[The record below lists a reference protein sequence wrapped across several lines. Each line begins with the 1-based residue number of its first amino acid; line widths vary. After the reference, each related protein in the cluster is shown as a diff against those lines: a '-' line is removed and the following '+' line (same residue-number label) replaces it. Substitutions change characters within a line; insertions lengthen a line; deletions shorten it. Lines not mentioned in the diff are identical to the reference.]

1 MPNAHQTSP
10 LPGLI
15 ATDDRLAI
23 RELMD
28 AYGDAVCRCH
38 ADDWVATWAPD
49 GRWSIRGQE
58 IVGREALRS
67 VWCQAMAAYKFVSFT
82 SYPGALWA
90 DGNAVHT
97 RVQTTEWLTPVQG
110 RVRRQHGTY
119 EDRLVK
125 LAGRWYFAHR
135 RFSVNEMQ
143 EF

>member
-1 MPNAHQTSP
+1 MPNARQTP
-10 LPGLI
+10 PMPGII
-15 ATDDRLAI
+15 ATEDRLAI

-28 AYGDAVCRCH
+28 AYGDAVCRRN
-38 ADDWVATWAPD
+38 AEDWVATWAPD
-49 GRWSIRGQE
+49 GHWSIRGQE
-58 IVGREALRS
+58 IAGRAALRT
-67 VWCQAMAAYKFVSFT
+67 VWCQAMTAYKFVSFT

-90 DGNAVHT
+90 EGDTVHA

-119 EDRLVK
+119 DDRLVK